1 MAVDI
6 KKIQLLAE
14 PVLKELGCE
23 WIEARLITEY
33 GRKILRIAIDKE
45 GKEGGVS
52 VGDCERV
59 SREIETLLEVEEVVG
74 ERYLLEVSSPGLERP
89 LIKEADYL
97 RFVGK
102 IASLKTREPIE
113 GRRNYKG
120 LLEGLEEGIVK
131 ILIDGKQY
139 KVPVELIERAH
150 LVV

>member
-6 KKIQLLAE
+6 KKIQSLAE
-14 PVLKELGCE
+14 PVLRELGCE
-23 WIEARLITEY
+23 WIEARLVTEY

-45 GKEGGVS
+45 GGVS

-59 SREIETLLEVEEVVG
+59 SRDIETLLEVEEVVG

-89 LIKEADYL
+89 LIKETDYL

-102 IASLKTREPIE
+102 MASLKTREPIE

-120 LLEGLEEGIVK
+120 VLEGLEEGVVK

-139 KVPVELIERAH
+139 KVPMELIERAH
-150 LVV
+150 LVI